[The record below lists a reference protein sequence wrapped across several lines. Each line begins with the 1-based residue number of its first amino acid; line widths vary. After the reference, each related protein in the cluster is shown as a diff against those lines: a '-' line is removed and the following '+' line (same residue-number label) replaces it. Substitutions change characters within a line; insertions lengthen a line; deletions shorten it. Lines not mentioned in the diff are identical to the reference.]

1 MDYSIRLAMEHDIEG
16 LCKIR
21 NNPNLFKKYFAQQ
34 ESKNL
39 YVAIAEQNRTILGF
53 GLLKLKGNLFPKLSD
68 LYVHEEARG
77 NGIGSALITFRE
89 KLAISLG
96 YTEMY
101 VSVDPI
107 ENPKM
112 IKLITKLG
120 YQSISDP
127 YEKTAIY
134 YNNDGSS
141 YEKTYT
147 RVDLKKLIDN
157 RS

>member
-1 MDYSIRLAMEHDIEG
+1 MDFRIRLATEDDVVG
-16 LCKIR
+16 LCEIR
-21 NNPNLFKKYFAQQ
+21 NSKSLFRKYLEQQ

-39 YVAIAEQNRTILGF
+39 YVAIAEQTGTILGF
-53 GLLKLKGNLFPKLSD
+53 GLLKVKGNLCPKLSD
-68 LYVHEEARG
+68 LYVHEEVRG
-77 NGIGSALITFRE
+77 NGIGSALITYRE
-89 KLAISLG
+89 ELAISLG

-120 YQSISDP
+120 YQTISEP
-127 YEKTAIY
+127 YEKNAIY

-147 RVDLKKLIDN
+147 RVDFKKELVKI
-157 RS
+157 